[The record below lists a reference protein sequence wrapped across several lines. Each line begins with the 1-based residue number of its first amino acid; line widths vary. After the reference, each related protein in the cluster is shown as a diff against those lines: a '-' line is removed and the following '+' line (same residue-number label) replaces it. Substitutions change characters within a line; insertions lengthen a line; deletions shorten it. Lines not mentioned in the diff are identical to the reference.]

1 MSFKQ
6 NTSLQGQRLTLL
18 SEDLR
23 MYIFKKIQRT
33 FNQLTMTHTFK
44 RWITVDTETMHELL
58 YYGYLLLKNVRSA
71 LDNDMHL

>member
-44 RWITVDTETMHELL
+44 R
-58 YYGYLLLKNVRSA
+58 
-71 LDNDMHL
+71 